1 MGSQRPQSPTQGP
14 GGSNGGPS
22 CAFVH
27 QLTPCPAASTG
38 GRTYEGPT
46 PTQGAPGSQRP
57 PNAVAHRNPRPGQ
70 GTPGPRVCTASS
82 RALRRGGW
90 KSSPAGI
97 RLLFFV
103 RLPRPL
109 RPAPRRAR
117 LPSPA
122 TDASASPARTRL
134 AAHAVT
140 PHSAVPCHPR
150 SAVPAAT
157 SSVADTQPFPVPRS
171 HFHLLR
177 PGTSFLPTFPQ
188 TRLPPAALG
197 DAPRVLPPSYA
208 RGTQAFSTE
217 PVLAAPAPSCPS
229 GFCALHLPCPW
240 CPLPMTTCSP
250 DRDAPRPEPPPC

>member
-14 GGSNGGPS
+14 GGPNGGPS

-38 GRTYEGPT
+38 GRTYEGPA

-109 RPAPRRAR
+109 RPASHRRQR
-117 LPSPA
+117 TLPPPLPAPGSRPTLSP
-122 TDASASPARTRL
+122 PAL
-134 AAHAVT
+134 PFHVT
-140 PHSAVPCHPR
+140 PR

-157 SSVADTQPFPVPRS
+157 SSVADAQPFPVPRS
-171 HFHLLR
+171 HFHLPR

-208 RGTQAFSTE
+208 RGTRAFSTE
-217 PVLAAPAPSCPS
+217 PVLAAPAPSRPS
-229 GFCALHLPCPW
+229 GFCALRLPCPW